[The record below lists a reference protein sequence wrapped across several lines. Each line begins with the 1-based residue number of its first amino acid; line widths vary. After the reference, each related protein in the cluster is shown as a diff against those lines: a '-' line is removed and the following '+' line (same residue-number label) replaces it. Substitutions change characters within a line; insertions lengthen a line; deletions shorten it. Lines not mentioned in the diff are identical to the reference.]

1 MKINNNGQAHLIYPL
16 QNSASNMSTHSAEPI
31 HNKNL
36 NDTVNISNAGLNAT
50 ANWQKVENNYDVSN
64 LSLNETA
71 NMMSSL
77 IDSKLMSATDGL
89 TLMAPP
95 RMNFSPETKFN
106 LLATQEKSLAFAKE
120 NGGSVEG
127 IGQQERVVDILKSLQ
142 ELFRKASA

>member
-1 MKINNNGQAHLIYPL
+1 MQINNNGQANLIYPL
-16 QNSASNMSTHSAEPI
+16 QNSASNVSAHSAEPI
-31 HNKNL
+31 LNKNL
-36 NDTVNISNAGLNAT
+36 SDTVNISKAGVNAT
-50 ANWQKVENNYDVSN
+50 ANGQKVANNYDVSN
-64 LSLNETA
+64 ISLNETA

-77 IDSKLMSATDGL
+77 IDSQLMSATDGL

-95 RMNFSPETKFN
+95 RMSFSPETKFN

-127 IGQQERVVDILKSLQ
+127 IGQQERVVDILKNLQ

>member
-1 MKINNNGQAHLIYPL
+1 MQINNNGQANPIYPL
-16 QNSASNMSTHSAEPI
+16 QHAVSSLPGNSAELI

-36 NDTVNISNAGLNAT
+36 NDTINISNAGVNAT
-50 ANWQKVENNYDVSN
+50 ANWQKIANNYDVNN

-77 IDSKLMSATDGL
+77 IDSQLMSPADGL

-95 RMNFSPETKFN
+95 SMNFAPETKFN

-127 IGQQERVVDILKSLQ
+127 IRQQERVVDMLKNLQ